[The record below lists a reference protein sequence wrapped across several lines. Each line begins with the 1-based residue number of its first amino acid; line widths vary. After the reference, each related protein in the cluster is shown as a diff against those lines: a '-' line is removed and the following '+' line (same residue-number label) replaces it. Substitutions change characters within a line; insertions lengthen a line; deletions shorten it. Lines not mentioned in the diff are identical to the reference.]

1 MVTNSTVK
9 QQKSHPL
16 VERKVEG
23 AELAKPKTPVSSKK
37 EEEKEEEEDGGSQSE
52 REFIR
57 QNVCVINAC
66 QVSFMKGS
74 W

>member
-23 AELAKPKTPVSSKK
+23 AELAKAKTPVSSKK

-66 QVSFMKGS
+66 QVSFMRGS
-74 W
+74 G

>member
-23 AELAKPKTPVSSKK
+23 AELAKAKTPVGSMK

-66 QVSFMKGS
+66 QVSFMRGLG
-74 W
+74 